1 MIRPL
6 AGGPIAGLVKMP
18 SPNTSVGANAGT
30 SAGGDADNAKL
41 RNAARQLEGVFT
53 QQLFKAMRETVPEDQ
68 GAIGGS
74 SAQDM
79 FTGLLDEHLASDP
92 HAASTH
98 GIGEAIYHHLLRSRG
113 TAAPPAPDPSAAS
126 VTPPAGGA
134 SLRKSS

>member
-1 MIRPL
+1 MT
-6 AGGPIAGLVKMP
+6 GPVSGLGKAP
-18 SPNTSVGANAGT
+18 APGANN
-30 SAGGDADNAKL
+30 DDVRL

-79 FTGLLDEHLASDP
+79 FTGLLDEHLSSDP

-98 GIGEAIYHHLLRSRG
+98 GIGEAIYNHLLRSRG
-113 TAAPPAPDPSAAS
+113 AAAAAP

-134 SLRKSS
+134 SLRQTS